1 MVDPGGGPGGPRE
14 RLQVDELTLAQ
25 LAELAASEDEAIA
38 SARRNAGPD
47 PTLPSPPAG
56 ALLSWL
62 AALLGARSVVELGS
76 AAGLSGLFLLRGMAD
91 RGTLTT
97 VDPDPDGQDLARR
110 AFERAGLGDRVRSI
124 PGEPGTALERLS
136 DGGYDLAVVQSVEAG
151 HGRLLAHLRRI
162 LRADGVLFAR
172 GVAVGEGAALAAR
185 REFVRSLVDD
195 PSVDVAVLP
204 LDGGTVVARFAAT
217 DEGDPPT

>member
-1 MVDPGGGPGGPRE
+1 MVGPAAE
-14 RLQVDELTLAQ
+14 RGEQHEGLQVDELTLAQ
-25 LAELAASEDEAIA
+25 LEELGASEDEAIA

-62 AALLGARSVVELGS
+62 SALLGARSVVELGS
-76 AAGLSGLFLLRGMAD
+76 AGGLSGLFLLRGMTD

-97 VDPDPDGQDLARR
+97 IERDPDRQDLARR
-110 AFERAGLGDRVRSI
+110 AFERAGVGDRVRTI
-124 PGEPGTALERLS
+124 PGEAGTALERLS
-136 DGGYDLAVVQSVEAG
+136 DAGYDLAVVQSVGAD
-151 HGRLLAHLRRI
+151 HQRLVAHLRRV

-172 GVAVGEGAALAAR
+172 GVAVGEGATLAAR

-217 DEGDPPT
+217 DEGDPSA